1 MSTTTTTPR
10 AGAAAPAPPPPAP
23 RRRRR
28 SGVERLERRWGP
40 LMIAPVVLG
49 FLLFT
54 VGPMIASAVIGL
66 TDWSIGGTPRFVGV
80 DNFVE
85 ILTADPYFPISLRR
99 TFLYAIIAVPGSMLV
114 AFGIAVLLNQDVRGK
129 GVLRTIF
136 YLPVLVPAVASAVLW
151 MWIYNPDF
159 GLANAVLRAV
169 GLPTSLWVFGEGSAV
184 PSIALMAVWAC
195 GNMALIF
202 VAGLQGVPRSLY
214 EAAEVDGAGA
224 WYKLRHVTIPYLSPI
239 ILYNL
244 ITGMIAAFQVFDQAF
259 VMTGGGPNNATL
271 FYVLNIYYAAF
282 RDGRL
287 GYASALAW
295 ILFVIVVIIT
305 VITFRIAQRGV
316 FYEGGRAR

>member
-10 AGAAAPAPPPPAP
+10 AGAATPSLPAP

-66 TDWSIGGTPRFVGV
+66 TDWSIGGAPRFVGV

-99 TFLYAIIAVPGSMLV
+99 TFLYAIFAVPGSMLV

-159 GLANAVLRAV
+159 GLANAVLRAI
-169 GLPTSLWVFGEGSAV
+169 GLPTSLWVFGEASAV

-295 ILFVIVVIIT
+295 VLFVIVVIVT

>member
-1 MSTTTTTPR
+1 MSTTTARPSSV
-10 AGAAAPAPPPPAP
+10 GPAAPRPP

-40 LMIAPVVLG
+40 LMIAPVVAG

-54 VGPMIASAVIGL
+54 IGPMVASAVIGL
-66 TDWSIGGTPRFVGV
+66 TDWNIGGAPRFVGLA
-80 DNFVE
+80 NFRE
-85 ILTADPYFPISLRR
+85 MFGADPYFGISLQR
-99 TFLYAIIAVPGSMLV
+99 TFLYAVIAVPATMAA
-114 AFGIAVLLNQDVRGK
+114 AFFIAVLLNQDVAGK

-159 GLANAVLRAV
+159 GLANAVLRIL
-169 GLPTSLWVFGEGSAV
+169 GLPTSLWVFGESTAV
-184 PSIALMAVWAC
+184 PSIALMAVWGC
-195 GNMALIF
+195 GNMAIIF

-224 WYKLRHVTIPYLSPI
+224 WYKLRHVTVPYLSPI

-244 ITGMIAAFQVFDQAF
+244 ITGMIAAFQVFDQAY

-271 FYVLNIYYAAF
+271 FYVLNIYNTAF

-295 ILFVIVVIIT
+295 VLFLIVLVITLV
-305 VITFRIAQRGV
+305 TFRIAQKRV